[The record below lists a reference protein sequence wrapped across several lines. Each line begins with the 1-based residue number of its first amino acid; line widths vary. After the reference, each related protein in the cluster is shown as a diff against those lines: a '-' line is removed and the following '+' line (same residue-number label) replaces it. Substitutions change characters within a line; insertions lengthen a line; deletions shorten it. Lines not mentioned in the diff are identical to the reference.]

1 MYIEE
6 ELLDYLETNISDRR
20 ADKVRNK
27 NLIAYYYGFG
37 GSPWPTLKQVAKNLI
52 LVLESVLGKLKK
64 MTF

>member
-6 ELLDYLETNISDRR
+6 ELLDYLETNISDLR
-20 ADKVRNK
+20 ADKARNK

-37 GSPWPTLKQVAKNLI
+37 GSPWPTLGQVAKKFDI
-52 LVLESVLGKLKK
+52 GTRERVRQIKK